1 VPSSS
6 APSCVGVYTALV
18 TPFRGGRVDET
29 AYTRLLTDQIA
40 AGIDGVIPVGTTGES
55 ATLTMEE
62 HLRVIELA
70 VRVVDHRVKVFAGT
84 GSNST
89 AEAIHLTQEAGK
101 RGADGLLIVTPYY
114 NKPSQAGLFA
124 HYSALAEATE
134 LPIITYSVPGR
145 TGMEIGIE
153 TMAAL
158 AAKHANIIA
167 IKEAGGSIERFNQL
181 RQALPDHVALLSGD
195 DSMTL
200 PALAVGATG
209 VISVASNL
217 IPKQVGEIVRAFL
230 AGRTKEAEQT
240 HRKYYPLFRDLF
252 IEANP
257 VPVKTALARQGWMT
271 EEVRLPLVA
280 LQPQSR
286 ARLEAVLKQL
296 GL

>member
-1 VPSSS
+1 MSSS
-6 APSCVGVYTALV
+6 PAFTCAGTYTALV
-18 TPFRGGRVDET
+18 TPFRDGRIDEA
-29 AYTRLLTDQIA
+29 AYARLLMDQIA
-40 AGIDGVIPVGTTGES
+40 AGVDGVIPVGTTGES
-55 ATLTMEE
+55 ATLSMEE
-62 HLRVIELA
+62 HLRVIEMA
-70 VRVVDHRVKVFAGT
+70 VEVVNHRVKVFAGT

-89 AEAIHLTQEAGK
+89 AEAIYLTQAAGK
-101 RGADGLLIVTPYY
+101 RGVDGMLIVTPYY

-124 HYSALAEATE
+124 HYSALAEAAG

-145 TGMEIGIE
+145 TGMEIGAD

-158 AAKHANIIA
+158 VTKHANIVA
-167 IKEAGGSIERFNQL
+167 IKEAGGSIERFSLL
-181 RQALPDHVALLSGD
+181 RQALPDHVAILSGD

-217 IPKQVGEIVRAFL
+217 IPGQVGDLVRAFL
-230 AGRTKEAEQT
+230 AGRTKEAEEL
-240 HRKYYPLFRDLF
+240 HRRYYPLFRDLF

-280 LQPQSR
+280 LQPQNR
-286 ARLEAVLKQL
+286 ARLEAVLKTF